1 MQFSLVIPAFNEA
14 ERIGPTLEKVLAYL
28 GAQSYASEV
37 VVVSDGSTDDTV
49 QKAQA
54 YSGGAVPVR
63 VVALVQNRGK
73 GYAVREGMW
82 RHATGALR
90 LFYDADG
97 STPIEEV
104 GKVWPYIEQGAQVVI
119 GSRALPRSDVA
130 VRQQVLRETLGRI
143 NNLILRAV
151 GLTVF
156 HDTQCGFKAFTSG
169 ACEIVFPRQTVD
181 GFGFDAELLHIAEL
195 YHLRIEEVPV
205 RWENSPHSKVH
216 PVRDSIRM
224 LRDLLKVRANSVRG
238 HYN

>member
-1 MQFSLVIPAFNEA
+1 MQFSLVIPAYNES
-14 ERIGPTLEKVLAYL
+14 ERIGPTLEEVLAFLETQPY
-28 GAQSYASEV
+28 SSEV

-49 QKAQA
+49 QKAET
-54 YSGGAVPVR
+54 YCGGAVPVR
-63 VVALVQNRGK
+63 VVAIANNRGK

-90 LFYDADG
+90 LYYDADG
-97 STPIEEV
+97 STPIEEI
-104 GKVWPYIEQGAQVVI
+104 GKVWPRIDQGAQVVI
-119 GSRALPRSDVA
+119 GSRALSRSNVA
-130 VRQQVLRETLGRI
+130 VRQQFFRETLGRV
-143 NNLILRAV
+143 NNLILRAI

-156 HDTQCGFKAFTSG
+156 RDTQCGFKAFTSG

-195 YHLRIEEVPV
+195 YHLRIEEAPV

-216 PVRDSIRM
+216 PIRDSIRM
-224 LRDLLKVRANSVRG
+224 FRDLLKVRANSVRG